1 MANILLFGSHELYAL
16 PNEIM
21 VWLQEYVNQGHT
33 FIVGDR
39 KGADSAFHKALS
51 SLGASNVKIYAMDSA
66 KNNTYEFPVRS
77 FVTTYDSQSKT
88 VEIYDKDTEEKMI
101 DISGVEK
108 EMDIPGNRQWYEFR
122 DRQMI
127 NDCHIAICAYFG
139 ESKTVDHMIQILN
152 ILNKPCYTFN
162 MNWGLEYEDW
172 GRSR

>member
-16 PNEIM
+16 PSSLIEWI
-21 VWLQEYVNQGHT
+21 QQYAAQGHT

-51 SLGASNVKIYAMDSA
+51 SIGAQNVVIYAMDKA
-66 KNNTYEFPVRS
+66 KNNTYEFTERQ
-77 FVTTYDSQSKT
+77 FITAYDTESKT
-88 VEIYDKDTEEKMI
+88 VEIVDKATNNIMSTITD
-101 DISGVEK
+101 VEK

-127 NDCHIAICAYFG
+127 EDCNMALCAYFG

-152 ILNKPCYTFN
+152 LTQKK
-162 MNWGLEYEDW
+162 E
-172 GRSR
+172 